1 MMDSSFQV
9 LREIGSFPL
18 AAGETVRFTID
29 TYRGFRYVSIRRYLT
44 TEGFSGATRDGI
56 TLTPEI
62 VHALVPRL
70 DLLPEGAKSITP
82 TQLGKFAKRPGVCV
96 IAAVGVFKGKLGLE
110 LCQQQEGDVK
120 TKKGI
125 WLPLEH
131 VAEIKRLFRET
142 CAALEET
149 VVDDF

>member
-1 MMDSSFQV
+1 MTDSSFQI
-9 LREIGSFPL
+9 LREIGNILL
-18 AAGETVRFTID
+18 AKGESIRFSLD
-29 TYRGFRYVSIRRYLT
+29 AYRGFRYISIRRYLT

-62 VHALVPRL
+62 VRALAPRIAS
-70 DLLPEGAKSITP
+70 LPEGVKSITP

-96 IAAVGVFKGKLGLE
+96 IASIGVFKGKPGFE
-110 LCQQQEGDVK
+110 LCQQYEGDIK

-125 WLPLEH
+125 WLSLEH
-131 VAEIKRLFRET
+131 VTEIKRLFKET
-142 CAALEET
+142 CSALEEM